1 MHSSSEGPGIPVAKI
16 PQHRVRLDRCQL
28 DHFVEF
34 KSRPYYYQDVAF
46 GSRKLKLES
55 GEELV
60 MPNVVRTVERCTII
74 NQCLDFCKEE
84 NFSPMSRTT
93 LWKILEVQEASQRK
107 SLTGLDN
114 TAADGVDGLKDFTR
128 F

>member
-1 MHSSSEGPGIPVAKI
+1 M
-16 PQHRVRLDRCQL
+16 
-28 DHFVEF
+28 EF

-74 NQCLDFCKEE
+74 NQYLDFCKED
-84 NFSPMSRTT
+84 NFSPMSCTT
-93 LWKILEVQEASQRK
+93 LCRILEVQEASQKK

-114 TAADGVDGLKDFTR
+114 TRADGVDGLKDFTR